1 MPRFQTDSTP
11 QLPISSSAL
20 DKTLTNRL
28 HWAIEQRLVE
38 QELLTPDGARLRL
51 GVRKTVLG
59 EEFFAENANT
69 GEPLSLNRQQA
80 RQTKSGLIIKLNEL
94 RKLRPAAPLLKP
106 GRLPDLDFNRSGC
119 KFGCVDPAAPASILN
134 RAMLLRVKARACE
147 FAIMPQLAP
156 LETAHVLLVPC
167 EGTESS
173 TFPHLDQLLD
183 PGLINDI
190 LDLARG
196 LKEWIMVFNSMHA
209 GATVRHLHLQAL
221 KFSEPLPVECAS
233 IVERSGW
240 RLFDKFPARGLVFDQ
255 AERSNLIQAALALQ
269 SRWVPFNLLAHAQK
283 AFLFARNPEQE
294 IIDIFPFTRFA
305 AMEMAG
311 LIYVSNQ
318 EAFDAAT
325 DDTIT
330 AALRRTTLTPE
341 QLLKV
346 LPSDP
351 SIH

>member
-1 MPRFQTDSTP
+1 MPRFQTDSPP

-20 DKTLTNRL
+20 DETLTNRL

-38 QELLTPDGARLRL
+38 QELITPDGARLRF
-51 GVRKTVLG
+51 GVRKTDRG

-69 GEPLSLNRQQA
+69 GEPLSLNRQQP

-106 GRLPDLDFNRSGC
+106 GRLPDLDFTPSTC
-119 KFGCVDPAAPASILN
+119 KFGCVDPTARGSILN
-134 RAMLLRVKARACE
+134 RAILLRVKARAYE

-156 LETAHVLLVPC
+156 LEPAHVLLVPC
-167 EGTESS
+167 EGTEST
-173 TFPHLDQLLD
+173 TFPHLDQLVD

-196 LKEWIMVFNSMHA
+196 LREWIMIFNSMHA

-221 KFSEPLPVECAS
+221 KFSEPLPVKGAS
-233 IVERSGW
+233 TIERSGC
-240 RLFDKFPARGLVFDQ
+240 RLLDNFPARGMVFDQ
-255 AERSNLIQAALALQ
+255 AERSKLIQTALALQ
-269 SRWVPFNLLAHAQK
+269 SRWVPFNLLAHGQK
-283 AFLFARNPEQE
+283 VFLSARNPEQE
-294 IIDIFPFTRFA
+294 IIDLFPFTRFA

-311 LIYVSNQ
+311 VIYVSNQ

-325 DDTIT
+325 NDTIT

-346 LPSDP
+346 LPS
-351 SIH
+351 